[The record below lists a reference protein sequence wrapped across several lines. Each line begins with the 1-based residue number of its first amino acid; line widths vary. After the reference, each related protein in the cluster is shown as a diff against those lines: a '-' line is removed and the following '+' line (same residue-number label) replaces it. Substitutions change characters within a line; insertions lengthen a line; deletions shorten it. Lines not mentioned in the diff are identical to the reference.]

1 MNIVAFRQQ
10 LKRFLEET
18 KHLPDTTD
26 VELVDE
32 AGCWEEQ
39 SPAQLYIGEYD
50 KEKQMLQLVVG
61 NG

>member
-18 KHLPDTTD
+18 KHFPDTTE

-32 AGCWEEQ
+32 AGWWVNM
-39 SPAQLYIGEYD
+39 SPSQLYIGEYD